1 VATRNF
7 IQLLKA
13 KWQELKFVCVGLDSD
28 AGKLPILHLGLSGY
42 SDEELLE
49 AQDAYRKVGQRDWDG
64 CIIELTMRQKE
75 LLAKAQLYFN
85 RRIVDRTKDIAGAYK
100 INSAFYEALGFDGLR
115 VLEQTIIYINMV
127 AADIPIILD
136 YKRGDIDNTN
146 LGYVMAAALADAE
159 TVHPTLGW
167 EAMTPFL
174 DQKNKG
180 VIVLCKTSNKGS
192 GEFQDLEVVVE
203 RDQETGYAQ
212 TTPFYKKVATQVA
225 KSWNYNGNCAVVAGA
240 TYSEELAEIRK
251 IVGDMPILIPGIG
264 KQGGDLEKTVKAG
277 ANAQGQG
284 MIINNS
290 RGVIFASA
298 AEDGVSRD
306 PNFAEAARTAAQ
318 QMHDDINAV
327 LTTV

>member
-7 IQLLKA
+7 IQ
-13 KWQELKFVCVGLDSD
+13 
-28 AGKLPILHLGLSGY
+28 
-42 SDEELLE
+42 
-49 AQDAYRKVGQRDWDG
+49 
-64 CIIELTMRQKE
+64 

-146 LGYVMAAALADAE
+146 IGYVRAAMLADAV
-159 TVHPTLGW
+159 TVHPYLGW
-167 EAMTPFL
+167 KAMTPFL
-174 DQKNKG
+174 DQSDKG
-180 VIVLCKTSNKGS
+180 IIVLVKTSNKGS
-192 GEFQDLEVVVE
+192 DEFQDVRVQVGWYDDSGEARMGKLYEL
-203 RDQETGYAQ
+203 
-212 TTPFYKKVATQVA
+212 VAAQVA
-225 KSWNYNGNCAVVAGA
+225 SKHQWNYNGNCCVVAGA
-240 TYSEELAEIRK
+240 TYPEELAEIRK